1 MSYHCPV
8 CHKVSDGAKDLARHM
23 MGQTDRV
30 HKDWINSKGLSFS
43 KLLIMQATSFG
54 DKGYDTLAELL
65 EKETK
70 VED

>member
-1 MSYHCPV
+1 
-8 CHKVSDGAKDLARHM
+8 M